1 LLKLWDDLT
10 ADESGQTIDEPLC
23 LKVVLFSRAI
33 LDVTSD
39 QTSNLLQACDLGVS
53 KIQMWCI
60 VYHTNSASSIFVHIM
75 NRDRCEELDL
85 LIVMMIVLREITD
98 DTSGAVGN
106 NVGSIDHTSLSQ
118 AQAQHLCLP
127 LTLVSTN
134 PALSL

>member
-33 LDVTSD
+33 LDVTGN
-39 QTSNLLQACDLGVS
+39 QISNLLHARDLGVS
-53 KIQMWCI
+53 KIQMWRI

-106 NVGSIDHTSLSQ
+106 NIGSIDDTSLSQ

-127 LTLVSTN
+127 LTLVDTN
-134 PALSL
+134 PALSH